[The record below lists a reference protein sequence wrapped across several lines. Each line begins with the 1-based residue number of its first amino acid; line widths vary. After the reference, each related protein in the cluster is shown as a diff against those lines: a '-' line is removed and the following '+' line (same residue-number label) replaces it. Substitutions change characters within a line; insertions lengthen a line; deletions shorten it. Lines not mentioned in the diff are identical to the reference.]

1 VTLGACGLGLAGFR
15 FTHQRQSW
23 PLVALEFAE
32 DAVLLDLILYG
43 VSLASVD
50 PAAERGEQEPAREVV
65 DHLAESWSFKWPM

>member
-1 VTLGACGLGLAGFR
+1 M
-15 FTHQRQSW
+15 
-23 PLVALEFAE
+23 EFAE